1 MKSKGVKYD
10 AVLKSVKDTSPF
22 KNLLSPGDRLVS
34 INGRRIADG
43 ARCVNCDRAAER
55 VSIGIAVIDNKG
67 CSRPGRL
74 AVGVHLGCTLGY
86 RHLTAAVVTV
96 VYIRPPTFADL
107 MKELD
112 GLLSAASESPFQLVF
127 RAAIHPDDESAAAS
141 LLSPNYRFER
151 CVLQHQAR
159 EWLVAALLPCP
170 ASSAC
175 CLSLRW

>member
-55 VSIGIAVIDNKG
+55 VSIGIAVIGNKG

-74 AVGVHLGCTLGY
+74 TGCVRVGYT
-86 RHLTAAVVTV
+86 
-96 VYIRPPTFADL
+96 
-107 MKELD
+107 
-112 GLLSAASESPFQLVF
+112 
-127 RAAIHPDDESAAAS
+127 
-141 LLSPNYRFER
+141 
-151 CVLQHQAR
+151 
-159 EWLVAALLPCP
+159 
-170 ASSAC
+170 
-175 CLSLRW
+175 